1 MQHFNRLLSLTFLL
15 YLSNLTCGQVKK
27 VKEERI
33 VVNGSAA
40 RQLLLPFLSNLR
52 GSDQAEQGKHDE
64 GKSDESLLGSL
75 GLDNLDPTKIGETIG
90 LITTTT
96 TTTTTPAPVD
106 KLMNSISKIPD
117 RLINRT
123 RLTINTP
130 IKMING
136 VMEAS
141 NLGDSAFDKTTDHL
155 MKSVSESTGGLLPSK
170 VPEAPMVSNAIDV
183 ASEIVPDIP
192 ILDELT
198 QSEDDKKPY
207 LSQEC
212 AHRIACELGKA
223 MKFMAHPI
231 AKAANNNKIIQDLQ
245 NRYTMAVTY
254 GAEHGDCERYYCVVA
269 QFLGG
274 PKEFSGG
281 VVDMTNRVMNP
292 ELYPSP
298 V

>member
-1 MQHFNRLLSLTFLL
+1 MQYFNRLLCITFLL

-27 VKEERI
+27 LKEEKI

-40 RQLLLPFLSNLR
+40 RQLVLPFLSDLS
-52 GSDQAEQGKHDE
+52 GSEHDDE
-64 GKSDESLLGSL
+64 GKSDDTILGSL
-75 GLDNLDPTKIGETIG
+75 GLDNLDPTKIGETMG
-90 LITTTT
+90 LISTTT

-123 RLTINTP
+123 RLSINTP

-141 NLGDSAFDKTTDHL
+141 DKTTDSL
-155 MKSVSESTGGLLPSK
+155 MKSVSESTGGLVPSK
-170 VPEAPMVSNAIDV
+170 VPDAPMVSNAIDV
-183 ASEIVPDIP
+183 ASDMVPEIP

-198 QSEDDKKPY
+198 QSEEEKKPY
-207 LSQEC
+207 ISQEC
-212 AHRIACELGKA
+212 AHRVACELGKA

-231 AKAANNNKIIQDLQ
+231 AKAASKNKMVQDLQ
-245 NRYTMAVTY
+245 NRYTMAMTY
-254 GAEHGDCERYYCVVA
+254 GAEHGDCDRYYCVVA

-274 PKEFSGG
+274 PKDISGG
-281 VVDMTNRVMNP
+281 VVDMTNRVVNP
-292 ELYPSP
+292 ELYSSP
-298 V
+298 I